1 MSSTGRT
8 IRKRDGGSDDILV
21 SSIISAIGEIRHG
34 SVKIH
39 IQDGKV
45 IQLDKLNKLRIR

>member
-1 MSSTGRT
+1 MSSTGKT
-8 IRKRDGGSDDILV
+8 IRKRDFGSDDILI
-21 SSIISAIGEIRHG
+21 SNIISAIGEIRHG

-45 IQLDKLNKLRIR
+45 IQIDKLNKMRIR